1 MKQSNKPK
9 FKKYSFAENTE
20 QSNIEDVP
28 DSQTVENEAQ
38 GYIGYE
44 HGYTSYNMRPITE
57 GGKPPRGQQLNQLL
71 NDITKVTQYS
81 TVGGTYGID
90 EEVLNNTGYPKN
102 AIICVDDVGLFR
114 SLRDDNKESN
124 YNDTSSWKKVVDF
137 NPKFYQQRILG
148 EVFFANRLDNPDGCL
163 KCDGKEYRISYYPRL
178 QKYMENGRVGYTSY
192 SDYTSMV
199 GSTGSCILF
208 AWDKKDKFKAPTLKC
223 GTMLSNPYGQIDAYN
238 NGGSIIPKIGESL
251 YDQVLNAEGYL
262 VFDYHY
268 KEDPFVPGYFGGMI
282 HFDQTTGVFYLTGN
296 KEGIGFFRAG
306 DSIGRYYK
314 YNTLNFKLSNSCRTG
329 SQVLPRTVYLN
340 AFVVVNDYFTTT
352 LDFRRDDSNDPI
364 TPGDGVWELVEQY
377 DFTDKNE
384 LEFTYDNNE
393 RYKLCLSNL
402 RTDATNQSTRLIA
415 NVSANG
421 STYINENNYN
431 MKQVKYGYDTS
442 NYSVTQYN
450 YPYISI
456 NYISGD
462 PNSNIYNYSV
472 ANLEIDIMKG
482 FNNNKKQFIT
492 NLYVSNN
499 NNRQTIQAKIETI
512 ATVVS
517 DSFGNAGKIK
527 IKAETTSARLSGNV
541 SFYKIN

>member
-28 DSQTVENEAQ
+28 DSQTAENEAQ

-114 SLRDDNKESN
+114 SLRDDNKESD

-148 EVFFANRLDNPDGCL
+148 EVFFANRLDDPDGCL
-163 KCDGKEYRISYYPRL
+163 KCDGREYNIKDYPRL
-178 QKYMENGRVGYTSY
+178 EKYIKNGKVRYTSY
-192 SDYTSMV
+192 NNYKSMINN
-199 GSTGSCILF
+199 TGSCILF
-208 AWDKKDKFKAPTLKC
+208 AWDRKDKFKAPTLKC
-223 GTMLSNPYGQIDAYN
+223 GTMLSNVYGTIESFRNTENFSPEFGSSYLDQIYDFVKRIDGVVIRKDAYYM
-238 NGGSIIPKIGESL
+238 GELEVIKSGL
-251 YDQVLNAEGYL
+251 S
-262 VFDYHY
+262 
-268 KEDPFVPGYFGGMI
+268 
-282 HFDQTTGVFYLTGN
+282 
-296 KEGIGFFRAG
+296 G
-306 DSIGRYYK
+306 DSINKSGLLLGSVIK
-314 YNTLNFKLSNSCRTG
+314 LNENIKG
-329 SQVLPRTVYLN
+329 SQTIPRTVTLN

-377 DFTDKNE
+377 DFTDKTE

-393 RYKLCLSNL
+393 RYKLFLSNL
-402 RTDATNQSTRLIA
+402 TVNTDSPSYLIA
-415 NVSANG
+415 KISPNG
-421 STYINENNYN
+421 DYYIDDSVYFN
-431 MKQVKYGYDTS
+431 KILRIGPDGYSYVGPYQRERTS
-442 NYSVTQYN
+442 F
-450 YPYISI
+450 ICMDI
-456 NYISGD
+456 NKDDSDKLSKGD
-462 PNSNIYNYSV
+462 LTNI
-472 ANLEIDIMKG
+472 EIDIPKG
-482 FNNNKKQFIT
+482 FDNNKKQFILHST
-492 NLYVSNN
+492 RTKHNGDKLTYFNGITS
-499 NNRQTIQAKIETI
+499 ISSE
-512 ATVVS
+512 
-517 DSFGNAGKIK
+517 SFGNTGKIK
-527 IKAETTSARLSGNV
+527 IKINDNTNKLSGNV

>member
-1 MKQSNKPK
+1 MRQSNKPK
-9 FKKYSFAENTE
+9 FKRYIFAENANAT
-20 QSNIEDVP
+20 NIEDVP
-28 DSQTVENEAQ
+28 DIQSAEQERQ
-38 GYIGYE
+38 GYIGYQ
-44 HGYTSYNMRPITE
+44 HGYTEYNMKPLTE
-57 GGKPPRGQQLNQLL
+57 GGKPPRGQQLNQVLK
-71 NDITKVTQYS
+71 DITKVTQYA

-90 EEVLNNTGYPKN
+90 NDVVKSTGYPKN

-163 KCDGKEYRISYYPRL
+163 KCDGREYNIKDYPRL
-178 QKYMENGRVGYTSY
+178 EKYIKNSKVGYTSY
-192 SDYTSMV
+192 SDYNSMV
-199 GSTGSCILF
+199 DSTGSCILF

-223 GTMLSNPYGQIDAYN
+223 GTMLSNVYGTIESFRNTENFSPEFGSSYLDQIYDFVERIDGVVIRNDAYYQ
-238 NGGSIIPKIGESL
+238 GELEVIKSGL
-251 YDQVLNAEGYL
+251 S
-262 VFDYHY
+262 
-268 KEDPFVPGYFGGMI
+268 
-282 HFDQTTGVFYLTGN
+282 
-296 KEGIGFFRAG
+296 G
-306 DSIGRYYK
+306 DSVNKKGLLLGSVIK
-314 YNTLNFKLSNSCRTG
+314 LNENIKG
-329 SQVLPRTVYLN
+329 SQTIPRTAYLY
-340 AFVVVNDYFTTT
+340 AFVVVNDYFITT
-352 LDFRRDDSNDPI
+352 LDFIRDNSNDPI

-393 RYKLCLSNL
+393 RYKLFLSNL

-421 STYINENNYN
+421 STYIDKNNYN
-431 MKQVKYGYDTS
+431 MKQNKYGYDTG
-442 NYSVTQYN
+442 NYSDTQYN

-456 NYISGD
+456 NYTRGD
-462 PNSNIYNYSV
+462 SNSNIHNYSV

-492 NLYVSNN
+492 NLYVSND
-499 NNRQTIQAKIETI
+499 NNRQTIQARIETI

>member
-1 MKQSNKPK
+1 MKQANKPK
-9 FKKYSFAENTE
+9 FRKYIFAESAKET
-20 QSNIEDVP
+20 NIENVP
-28 DSQTVENEAQ
+28 DTQSEEQERQ
-38 GYIGYE
+38 GYIGYQ
-44 HGYTSYNMRPITE
+44 HGYTEYNMKPLTE
-57 GGKPPRGQQLNQLL
+57 GGKPPRGQQLNQVLK
-71 NDITKVTQYS
+71 DITSVTQYA

-90 EEVLNNTGYPKN
+90 SNVINSTGYPKN

-124 YNDTSSWKKVVDF
+124 YKDTDSWKKVVDF

-148 EVFFANRLDNPDGCL
+148 EVFFANRLDDPDGCL
-163 KCDGKEYRISYYPRL
+163 KCDGREYYIKDYPRL

-192 SDYTSMV
+192 SDYNSMV
-199 GSTGSCILF
+199 GGTGSCILF

-223 GTMLSNPYGQIDAYN
+223 GTMLSNPFGQIKRYIDVDNYAPNFGKSLMDQIFDIQGYVGPIYADLGLGYKLGLPN
-238 NGGSIIPKIGESL
+238 KFVGNGVFAPTTTDSAINTRENYLGLASSGYKFNKI
-251 YDQVLNAEGYL
+251 VKI
-262 VFDYHY
+262 VFDASQ
-268 KEDPFVPGYFGGMI
+268 MC
-282 HFDQTTGVFYLTGN
+282 
-296 KEGIGFFRAG
+296 A
-306 DSIGRYYK
+306 
-314 YNTLNFKLSNSCRTG
+314 TG
-329 SQVLPRTVYLN
+329 SQVLPRTVHLN

-352 LDFRRDDSNDPI
+352 IDFRRDDSNDPI
-364 TPGDGVWELVEQY
+364 TPGDGVWEVIEQY

-393 RYKLCLSNL
+393 RYKLFLSNL

-421 STYINENNYN
+421 STYINEKNYN
-431 MKQVKYGYDTS
+431 MKQNKYGYDTG

-450 YPYISI
+450 YPYIYI
-456 NYISGD
+456 NYINGD
-462 PNSNIYNYSV
+462 PNSNIHNYSV

-482 FNNNKKQFIT
+482 FSDNKKQFIT
-492 NLYVSNN
+492 NLYVSNRN
-499 NNRQTIQAKIETI
+499 NSNTIQTKIETI

>member
-28 DSQTVENEAQ
+28 DSQTAENEAQ

-114 SLRDDNKESN
+114 SLRDNNKESD

-148 EVFFANRLDNPDGCL
+148 EVFFANRLDDPDGCL
-163 KCDGKEYRISYYPRL
+163 KCDGREYNIKDYPRL
-178 QKYMENGRVGYTSY
+178 KKYMKNSKVGYISY
-192 SDYTSMV
+192 DDYKSMIND
-199 GSTGSCILF
+199 TGSCILF

-251 YDQVLNAEGYL
+251 YDQVLNATGSL
-262 VFDYHY
+262 VFTNMRVPPSYRGGFISF
-268 KEDPFVPGYFGGMI
+268 KEI
-282 HFDQTTGVFYLTGN
+282 TGVFTTAG
-296 KEGIGFFRAG
+296 KEEQLRYFRG
-306 DSIGRYYK
+306 EDSVRDAPNI
-314 YNTLNFKLSNSCRTG
+314 LNFNLSNTCKTG
-329 SQVLPRTVYLN
+329 SQVLPRTVHLN
-340 AFVVVNDYFTTT
+340 AFVVVNDYFITT

-384 LEFTYDNNE
+384 LEFTYNNNE

-402 RTDATNQSTRLIA
+402 TVNTNSPSNLIA
-415 NVSANG
+415 KISPNG
-421 STYINENNYN
+421 DYYIDDSVYFNKILRIGPDDYSYVGPY
-431 MKQVKYGYDTS
+431 QRARTS
-442 NYSVTQYN
+442 FMCMD
-450 YPYISI
+450 I
-456 NYISGD
+456 NRDDSDKLSKGD
-462 PNSNIYNYSV
+462 LTNI
-472 ANLEIDIMKG
+472 EIDIPKG
-482 FNNNKKQFIT
+482 FDNNKKQFILHST
-492 NLYVSNN
+492 RTKHNGDKLTYFNGITS
-499 NNRQTIQAKIETI
+499 ISSE
-512 ATVVS
+512 
-517 DSFGNAGKIK
+517 SFGNAGKIK
-527 IKAETTSARLSGNV
+527 IKINDNTNKLSGNV